1 MFELSERSL
10 RNLEGVE
17 ESLLVVVLRAIQIT
31 KIDFG
36 VIEGLRSEAK
46 QKQLVAAGAS
56 QTMRSKHL
64 TGHAVDL
71 MAYLN
76 GRGCWELVVY
86 DEIAEA
92 IRQAA
97 KEQGVAIRWGA
108 AWNVPD
114 ICQWEGS
121 MEEAM
126 NHYIDTRRSEGRRPW
141 IDAPHFEL
149 VD

>member
-76 GRGCWELVVY
+76 GRGCWELAVY

-92 IRQAA
+92 MRQAA

-114 ICQWEGS
+114 ICQWDGT

-126 NHYIDTRRSEGRRPW
+126 NHYIDTRRSEGRRPF

>member
-46 QKQLVAAGAS
+46 QKKLVAAGAS

-64 TGHAVDL
+64 TGYAVDL

-76 GRGCWELVVY
+76 GRACWELNIY
-86 DEIAEA
+86 DEIADA
-92 IRQAA
+92 VKQAA
-97 KEQGVAIRWGA
+97 SEQGVAIRWGG

-114 ICQWEGS
+114 ICKWDGT

-126 NHYIDTRRSEGRRPW
+126 NHYIDIRRSEGRRPF

>member
-1 MFELSERSL
+1 MFELSDRSL
-10 RNLEGVE
+10 RNLQGIE

-76 GRGCWELVVY
+76 GRGCWELAVY

-92 IRQAA
+92 VRQAA
-97 KEQGVAIRWGA
+97 REQGVGIRWGA

-114 ICQWEGS
+114 ICQWDGT

-126 NHYIDTRRSEGRRPW
+126 NHYIDTRRSEGRRPF

>member
-76 GRGCWELVVY
+76 GRGCWELAVY

-92 IRQAA
+92 MRQAA

>member
-76 GRGCWELVVY
+76 GRGCWELAVY

-92 IRQAA
+92 MRQAA

-114 ICQWEGS
+114 ICQWDGT

-149 VD
+149 SS